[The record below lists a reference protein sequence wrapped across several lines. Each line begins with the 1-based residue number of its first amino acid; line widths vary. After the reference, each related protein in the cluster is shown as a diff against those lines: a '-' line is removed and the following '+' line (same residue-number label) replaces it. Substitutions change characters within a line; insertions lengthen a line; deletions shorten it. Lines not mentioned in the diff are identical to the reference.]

1 MIDQGK
7 INQQIVLKDGRQLGY
22 AEYGE
27 AEGQPV
33 FFFHGSASSRL
44 DRPASEEILIEG
56 NIRLIAVDRPG
67 HGLSDFQP
75 HRRLLDWAED
85 VVQLADYLNI
95 DQFYLVGHSAGG
107 PHALACAYQHPERI
121 RAGAAVSSVAPMNRP
136 GAYAGMPVLN
146 QVLARSARRAPWVTM
161 LIRWLLRRMIMGDV
175 ERATRQIMASI
186 PDSDKE
192 ALYDPKNVEIMAA
205 SIREGFRPGH
215 RGVALDDI
223 LVNGEWGFELEEVKP
238 RIDVWHGEA
247 DVNVP
252 VQAGYYLADHLP
264 NSRRF
269 ILPGKG
275 HFFLLSYWGEVFSEL
290 VGL

>member
-27 AEGQPV
+27 AAGQPV

-44 DRPASEEILIEG
+44 DRPASEEILIER
-56 NIRLIAVDRPG
+56 NIRFIAVDRPG
-67 HGLSDFQP
+67 HGLSDYQP
-75 HRRLLDWAED
+75 HRRLLDWPDD
-85 VVQLADYLNI
+85 VVQLADHLNI
-95 DQFYLVGHSAGG
+95 DKFYLVGHSAGG
-107 PHALACAYQHPERI
+107 PHAMACAYQHLERV
-121 RAGAAVSSVAPMNRP
+121 RAGAAVSSVAPMSRP
-136 GAYAGMPVLN
+136 GAYTGMPILN
-146 QVLARSARRAPWVTM
+146 QVLARSARQAPWVT
-161 LIRWLLRRMIMGDV
+161 LFIRWLLRRMIMGDV
-175 ERATRQIMASI
+175 ETTTRQMMASI

-192 ALYDPKNVEIMAA
+192 VLYDPKNVEIMAA
-205 SIREGFRPGH
+205 SVREGFRPGQQ
-215 RGVALDDI
+215 GVALDDV
-223 LVNGEWGFELEEVKP
+223 LVNGEWGFELGEVKP

-269 ILPGKG
+269 ILAGKG
-275 HFFLLSYWGEVFSEL
+275 HFFLLSYWGEVLSTL
-290 VGL
+290 VA